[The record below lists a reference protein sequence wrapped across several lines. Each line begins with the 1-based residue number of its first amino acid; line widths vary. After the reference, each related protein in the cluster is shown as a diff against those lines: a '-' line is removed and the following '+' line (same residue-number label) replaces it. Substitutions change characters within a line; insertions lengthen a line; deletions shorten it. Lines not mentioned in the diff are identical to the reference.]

1 MKSELD
7 FHYIGQER
15 SARRI
20 LLGDNKATP
29 EKLALLAADDI
40 RKMILENYVVI
51 ADCINEILLIK
62 KEDRAKFES
71 LVKRIYREEK

>member
-1 MKSELD
+1 MNNELG

-20 LLGDNKATP
+20 LLGDNKSTP

-51 ADCINEILLIK
+51 ADLGDEILLIK
-62 KEDRAKFES
+62 KEDSAKFES
-71 LVKRIYREEK
+71 LVKRICR